1 MRFPSDENAL
11 PEMLL
16 ELSPPPSPEYNNDGE
31 DFGEVFP
38 PIIYLYLL
46 LSILMILME

>member
-16 ELSPPPSPEYNNDGE
+16 ELSPPPSPDGE